1 MIKKKERYWN
11 EYVHLRQLRP
21 KHLGRQMNSGFWI
34 VRHNSRQLSKQ
45 SACTSWLTTRK
56 TRTKH
61 ANNLNIFPIF
71 LHSRYGK
78 VKMIVQDGYLLCW
91 TMAFV
96 ATQIINVFY
105 LGFVGSKFSGDP
117 YIMIDCSFTVF
128 LLTTK
133 WDYRKMV
140 LYQYDIKY
148 DIIAL
153 VG

>member
-1 MIKKKERYWN
+1 
-11 EYVHLRQLRP
+11 
-21 KHLGRQMNSGFWI
+21 MNTYISDSWDLNIWEDKWI
-34 VRHNSRQLSKQ
+34 RGSEL
-45 SACTSWLTTRK
+45 CDTTRGNCRSNRLVPRGSPPEK
-56 TRTKH
+56 QEQSTQIT
-61 ANNLNIFPIF
+61 LMFSPF
-71 LHSRYGK
+71 SCTFVMGK